1 MSTAASL
8 RARYLSDAVT
18 TATPARLLVMLYDKL
33 VLDLSQAE
41 EAFRSGDREVASGR
55 LIHAQEIVTEL
66 LASLDV
72 GAWEGGKALASLYV
86 YLNTELAQA
95 NVTADPDR
103 VAACRGH
110 VEPLRDAWRTAAE
123 EVAQHAPPAGVTSGV
138 A

>member
-1 MSTAASL
+1 VSTAAL

-33 VLDLSQAE
+33 VLDLTQAE
-41 EAFRSGDREVASGR
+41 EALRAGDRGVASGR
-55 LIHAQEIVTEL
+55 LIHAQDIVAEL
-66 LASLDV
+66 LSSLEAE
-72 GAWEGGKALASLYV
+72 AWEGGKALSSLYV
-86 YLNTELAQA
+86 YITTELAQS

-123 EVAQHAPPAGVTSGV
+123 QVAQSTTLAGVTSGV